1 MDFTILTGM
10 SGSGK
15 SKAIQT
21 FEDLGYFCIDNMPPA
36 LIPMLANMLDAVRDK
51 FSNVALVID
60 VRVGD
65 MISELLDQVKKLR
78 ENYNTR
84 LIFLDADDN
93 TLVKRY
99 KETRRSHPLNA
110 SDGLLSSIQHERKM
124 LEKLKGNA
132 DYVIDTSAFLPANL
146 REHIMDIYNGKNDA
160 EKFEVKVISFGF
172 KHGIPVDADMVFDAR
187 CFPNPFY
194 IPQLREK
201 TGNDK
206 EVQDYVM
213 NNTSAN
219 EYLKKIPELLKQ
231 LETEEKM
238 YEKALLEEEMLS
250 EKSRENL
257 SVSLYDERLTRI
269 RQQCETRAADI
280 RQQLQLIFYLK
291 GQIEVESSALQY
303 FISK

>member
-15 SKAIQT
+15 TKAIQT

-36 LIPMLANMLDAVRDK
+36 LIPMLANMLDTVKEK
-51 FSNVALVID
+51 FGNVALVID

-65 MISELLDQVKKLR
+65 MISELLDQVEKLR

-99 KETRRSHPLNA
+99 KETRRAHPLND
-110 SDGLLSSIQHERKM
+110 SDGLLSSIRHERKM
-124 LEKLKGNA
+124 LEKLRDDA
-132 DYVIDTSAFLPANL
+132 DYVIDTSAFLPADL
-146 REHIMDIYNGKNDA
+146 REHIMDIYSGKNGG
-160 EKFEVKVISFGF
+160 KNFEIKVISFGF
-172 KHGIPVDADMVFDAR
+172 KHGIPVDADMVFDVR

-194 IPQLREK
+194 IPELREK

-213 NNTSAN
+213 NNTSAV
-219 EYLKKIPELLKQ
+219 EYLKKI
-231 LETEEKM
+231 
-238 YEKALLEEEMLS
+238 EEMIDYLIPVFS
-250 EKSRENL
+250 GEGRKMLIVAIGCTGGHHRSVTFAKKLTDYVKSIGHTA
-257 SVSLYDERLTRI
+257 SVVHR
-269 RQQCETRAADI
+269 DI
-280 RQQLQLIFYLK
+280 KI
-291 GQIEVESSALQY
+291 
-303 FISK
+303 